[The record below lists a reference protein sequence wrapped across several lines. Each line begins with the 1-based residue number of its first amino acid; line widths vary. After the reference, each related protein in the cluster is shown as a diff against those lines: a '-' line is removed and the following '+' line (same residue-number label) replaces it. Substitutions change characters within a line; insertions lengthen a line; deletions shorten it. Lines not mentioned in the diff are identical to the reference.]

1 VPNPRVAVARWTGV
15 PVERLKRY
23 WDALRNAGIEP
34 IDYGDPGRSLKDC
47 AGLLLT
53 GGIDVDPARYGES
66 RHASVEEVSPERDT
80 HEAGLLWQ
88 ALEFDKPVLAICRGH
103 QLLNVC
109 LGGKLLQDI
118 ESGTHRWLEAEGYPS
133 QFHEVAIESST
144 KLHDVLGVD
153 KTTVNSRHHQAVT
166 ADFLAPGLRVSA
178 LSGDGLVEG
187 VESEIHTWVVGVQ
200 WHPERVE
207 ENKAFNESSRRLFA
221 AFAEALKASR
231 LPPG

>member
-1 VPNPRVAVARWTGV
+1 MTLPRVAVARWTDV
-15 PVERLKRY
+15 PIERLTRY

-34 IDYGDPGRSLKDC
+34 VDYGEPGRSLKDC

-53 GGIDVDPARYGES
+53 GGIDIDPARYGEA
-66 RHASVEEVSPERDT
+66 RHPSVDEVSPGRDT

-88 ALEFDKPVLAICRGH
+88 ALESDKPVLAICRGH

-118 ESGTHRWLEAEGYPS
+118 ESGAHRWLEQEGYPS
-133 QFHEVAIESST
+133 QFHEVAIEPET
-144 KLHDVLGVD
+144 KLGHALGEG

-166 ADFLAPGLRVSA
+166 LDRLAPGLRVSA
-178 LSGDGLVEG
+178 LSDDGLIEG
-187 VESEIHTWVVGVQ
+187 VESERHTWVVGVQ

-207 ENKAFNESSRRLFA
+207 ENEAFNESSRRLFA
-221 AFAEALKASR
+221 AFAYALQSSK